1 MSDNSNTSFS
11 PLERFWRLLKPDSPE
26 IRNVYIYSI
35 FIGLINL
42 SLPLGIQAIINLI
55 QGGQVSTS
63 WIVLLV
69 FVVGGVAVAG
79 VLQIY
84 QMRITE
90 NLQQKIFTRAS
101 FEFAYRIPRVRLEA
115 LYRYYAPE
123 LMNRFFD
130 TMSVQKG
137 LPKILIDFSGA
148 SLQVIFGLILL
159 SFYHPFF
166 IIFSLILV
174 LLVYAIFW
182 LTAKRGLETSLEES
196 KYKYQTAHW
205 LEEMARTSVTFKL
218 AGKTELPL
226 QVTDKLTGD
235 YLKSREGHFS
245 VLVQQYS
252 LMVVFK
258 SIVALGLL
266 ALGGILVMEQL
277 MNIGQF
283 VAAEIIILL
292 IMNSVEKLIMSFE
305 TIYDVLTA
313 LEKMGQVTD
322 MELEQTEGIDLIE
335 QCDKNGLTVDLDN
348 VSFYFPGQN
357 KAALNDISLHL
368 ACSDKVMITG
378 ENGSGKSTLVQVL
391 AGLYDVQEGGISYNG
406 FPIGNI
412 NLESLRS
419 VIGDYM
425 SQEQLFEGTIIQNI
439 AMGRE
444 AATFDNV
451 KWAVK
456 NLGLEEFVRK
466 LPYGYDT
473 MIAPEGKRLP
483 KSIVEKILIARAIA
497 DKPKLLLIEDAFEHL
512 DEVDR
517 RKIIDF
523 LTADE
528 NEWTMVTV
536 SADPYVARR
545 SDKIFEVKDGKII
558 HRGTYKEM
566 ESLAKLKKNSDA

>member
-1 MSDNSNTSFS
+1 MSEHSDIKLT
-11 PLERFWRLLKPDSPE
+11 PLERFWGLLKPDSPE
-26 IRNVYIYSI
+26 IRNVYVYSI

-63 WIVLLV
+63 WIVLLF
-69 FVVGGVAVAG
+69 FVVGSVAIAG
-79 VLQIY
+79 ILQIY

-101 FEFAYRIPRVRLEA
+101 FEFAYRIPRIRLES
-115 LYRYYAPE
+115 LYRHYAPE

-137 LPKILIDFSGA
+137 LPKILIDFSAA

-174 LLVYAIFW
+174 ILVYSIFW
-182 LTAKRGLETSLEES
+182 LTAKRGLDTSIQES
-196 KYKYQTAHW
+196 KYKYQMAHW

-218 AGKTELPL
+218 AGKTSLPL
-226 QVTDKLTGD
+226 EMTDKLTGD
-235 YLKSREGHFS
+235 YLKSRESHFS

-322 MELEQTEGIDLIE
+322 MELEQVDGVDLKAE
-335 QCDKNGLTVDLDN
+335 CTQDGLTVDLDN
-348 VSFYFPGQN
+348 VTFYYPGQK
-357 KAALNDISLHL
+357 KATLNDISLHL
-368 ACSDKVMITG
+368 KCSEKVMITG
-378 ENGSGKSTLVQVL
+378 ENGSGKSTLIQIL
-391 AGLYDVQEGGISYNG
+391 AGLYHIQEGGISYNS
-406 FPIGNI
+406 FPIGNL
-412 NLESLRS
+412 NLETLRS
-419 VIGDYM
+419 VIGDYL
-425 SQEQLFEGTIIQNI
+425 SQEQLFEGTVMQNI

-444 AATFDNV
+444 AATFENV
-451 KWAVK
+451 NWAVK
-456 NLGLEEFVRK
+456 NLGLEEFIRK
-466 LPYGYDT
+466 LPKGFETKMD
-473 MIAPEGKRLP
+473 AEGKKLP
-483 KSIVEKILIARAIA
+483 NSVIEKILIARAIA

-512 DEVDR
+512 DENDR
-517 RKIIDF
+517 RKVIDF
-523 LTADE
+523 LTDKS

-545 SDKIFEVKDGKII
+545 SDKIFVVKDGKIT
-558 HRGTYKEM
+558 HSGTYKEM

>member
-1 MSDNSNTSFS
+1 MEKKENSLS
-11 PLERFWRLLKPDSPE
+11 PLDRFFRLLKPDSKE
-26 IRNVYIYSI
+26 IWNVYVYSI

-69 FVVGGVAVAG
+69 FVVGSVAIAG
-79 VLQIY
+79 LLQIF

-101 FEFAYRIPRVRLEA
+101 FEFAYRIPRIRLEE
-115 LYRYYAPE
+115 LYKHYAPE

-137 LPKILIDFSGA
+137 LPKILIDFSSA
-148 SLQVIFGLILL
+148 SLQVVFGLILL

-166 IIFSLILV
+166 IVFSLILI
-174 LLVYAIFW
+174 LLIYAIFW
-182 LTAKRGLETSLEES
+182 ITAKRGLDTSLQES
-196 KYKYQTAHW
+196 AYKYKMAHW

-218 AGKTELPL
+218 AGSTKLPL
-226 QVTDKLTGD
+226 NKTDGHVGN
-235 YLKSREGHFS
+235 YLKARESHFS
-245 VLVQQYS
+245 VLVQQFS
-252 LMVVFK
+252 LMVIFK
-258 SIVALGLL
+258 SVVALGLL

-292 IMNSVEKLIMSFE
+292 IINSVEKLITSFE
-305 TIYDVLTA
+305 TIYDTLTA

-322 MELEQTEGIDLIE
+322 MELEQVSGINLVD
-335 QCDKNGLTVDLDN
+335 QCDQLGLTVDLED
-348 VSFYFPGQN
+348 VTFSYPGQIKPTLKN
-357 KAALNDISLHL
+357 ISLHL
-368 ACSDKVMITG
+368 SCSDKVMITG
-378 ENGSGKSTLVQVL
+378 TNGSGKSTLVQIL
-391 AGLYDVQEGGISYNG
+391 AGLYNVQSGGISYNG
-406 FPIGNI
+406 FPIGNL

-419 VIGDYM
+419 VIGDYI
-425 SQEQLFEGTIIQNI
+425 SQEQLFEASILDNI
-439 AMGRE
+439 AIGRE
-444 AATFDNV
+444 VANFENV

-456 NLGLEEFVRK
+456 NLGLEEFIRN
-466 LPYGYDT
+466 LPKGYDT
-473 MIAPEGKRLP
+473 IVDPEGKKFP
-483 KSIVEKILIARAIA
+483 KSIMEKILIARSIV

-523 LTADE
+523 LFAKE
-528 NEWTMVTV
+528 NEWTMVTI
-536 SADPYVARR
+536 SADPYVAKK
-545 SDKIFEVKDGKII
+545 SNIIFEMSDGQII

-566 ESLAKLKKNSDA
+566 QSLAKLKKNDNA